1 MGNKIMSKFKNF
13 NEAFNDP
20 FDYVSEKRGRSLRF
34 LASYGDDNEK
44 ELEIY
49 FWDHRTYVELTFNV
63 DGSQKTTGKGDA
75 FRIFATVKD
84 AMIKNLKHLNQYKDI
99 RFDAKKTDKS
109 RVKLYRTLAKQ
120 LQRKLGLKS
129 VEEHDQ
135 KNDILFIISNGE

>member
-1 MGNKIMSKFKNF
+1 MENKIMSKFKNF

-34 LASYGDDNEK
+34 LASYGNEK

-49 FWDHRTYVELTFNV
+49 FWDRKTHIEITFNV

-84 AMIKNLKHLNQYKDI
+84 AMLKNLEFLNKYKDI
-99 RFDAKKTDKS
+99 RFYVDKNDKS
-109 RVKLYRTLAKQ
+109 RLKLYRTLNKQ
-120 LQRKLGLKS
+120 LQRKLGMKS
-129 VEEHDQ
+129 VKETTD
-135 KNDILFIISNGE
+135 KDDILFIISNEK